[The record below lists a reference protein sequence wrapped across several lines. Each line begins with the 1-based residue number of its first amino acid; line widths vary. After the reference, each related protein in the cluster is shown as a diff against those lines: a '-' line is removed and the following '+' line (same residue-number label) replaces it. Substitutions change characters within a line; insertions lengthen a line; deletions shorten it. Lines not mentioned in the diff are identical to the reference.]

1 MLIAILF
8 IFREW

>member
-8 IFREW
+8 SFSIK